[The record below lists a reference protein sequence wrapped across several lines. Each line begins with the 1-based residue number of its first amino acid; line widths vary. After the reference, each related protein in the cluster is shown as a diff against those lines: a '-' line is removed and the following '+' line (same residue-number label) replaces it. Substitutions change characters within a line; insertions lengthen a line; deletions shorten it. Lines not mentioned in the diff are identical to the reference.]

1 MTCSEKFLHRIW
13 KCKNSIVRAFSF
25 QPGSGEGPGRDLLR
39 LWQFR
44 EISLRALVADNA
56 ASVTTGRQL
65 PGKNMKQWARQ
76 KQHQH
81 QPAQTG
87 FDWQCLFQ
95 IKFMLIN
102 HWIIFA
108 ATIRRQF
115 FTWKL
120 WIAAGTELTKLN
132 YVVCVTPQEDL
143 NTKYICWEYFK
154 VFIHKIRKRRHWS
167 RIKSIL
173 Y

>member
-1 MTCSEKFLHRIW
+1 M
-13 KCKNSIVRAFSF
+13 
-25 QPGSGEGPGRDLLR
+25 
-39 LWQFR
+39 
-44 EISLRALVADNA
+44 ADNA
-56 ASVTTGRQL
+56 AWVTTGRQL
-65 PGKNMKQWARQ
+65 AGKNMKQWGRQ
-76 KQHQH
+76 KQHQQQH

-154 VFIHKIRKRRHWS
+154 VFIHKIRKRCHWS
-167 RIKSIL
+167 RIKSIFL
-173 Y
+173 VLLNNIFENPSCLLNYHHYRIKYFKEYNHFINGNWNKCWNLTLGIK